1 VALYIG
7 ERWDRGGVT
16 AESDRSRIRSA
27 PVWSSAT
34 PKQSRKRKT
43 RFRRGLSSM
52 EESEDGDA
60 TVVPEIDNVPDV
72 ERGMPQSQ
80 PAQCHRTVLR

>member
-1 VALYIG
+1 
-7 ERWDRGGVT
+7 
-16 AESDRSRIRSA
+16 
-27 PVWSSAT
+27 
-34 PKQSRKRKT
+34 
-43 RFRRGLSSM
+43 M